1 MMWMKN
7 ISRSINTNMKG
18 KPVWQYFKGKLME
31 MLLLVAALTRWT
43 LPLVV
48 MTLLPLMNGEYLTL
62 TGEIRIRT
70 LQGLT
75 GIQGRMVA
83 AAVVM
88 EVAQMATTILF

>member
-1 MMWMKN
+1 MKN

>member
-1 MMWMKN
+1 MKN

-48 MTLLPLMNGEYLTL
+48 MTLLPLMNGEYQTRI
-62 TGEIRIRT
+62 GETRIPT
-70 LQGLT
+70 LQDLT
-75 GIQGRMVA
+75 EIQGPMEA
-83 AAVVM
+83 AEAAVM
-88 EVAQMATTILF
+88 EVVQTAMTILF

>member
-1 MMWMKN
+1 MWMKN

-70 LQGLT
+70 LQGLME
-75 GIQGRMVA
+75 IQGRMVA

-88 EVAQMATTILF
+88 EVAQTVMTILF

>member
-1 MMWMKN
+1 MKN

-31 MLLLVAALTRWT
+31 MPLLLVAALTPWT

-62 TGEIRIRT
+62 TGEIRIPT

-75 GIQGRMVA
+75 EIQGPMVVA

-88 EVAQMATTILF
+88 EAVQMATTILF

>member
-1 MMWMKN
+1 MWMKN